1 MFTIHPDRRL
11 LMRILPLLAAL
22 AFSSAVLAGPN
33 DVVRTYPAQKVH
45 ADTYVIHGPQGV
57 PSVENQSFMNNPAWI
72 VTADGVVVIDPGS
85 SVQAGRMVMAQLKK
99 TTKKPVTHVFNTH
112 VHGDHWLGNQAVLEV
127 WPKAAII
134 GHPDMIKQA
143 KEGADA
149 FWLKLMSDLT
159 RGYTDGTRAEIPT
172 IEAADG
178 QEFRIGGKTFRIH
191 SSTDAHSKT
200 DLMIEIVED
209 RILFTGDNVLNRQVM
224 NLRDG
229 TFKGVMKATERAL
242 ALNAK
247 LYIPGHGKSG
257 DRTLVTEQKAW
268 FDILMTE
275 VRRMYDDGMSD
286 FEMKPVL
293 VDKLKAYSN
302 WEEWE
307 TNLGPQISL
316 AILEIEQ
323 E

>member
-1 MFTIHPDRRL
+1 
-11 LMRILPLLAAL
+11 MRIVPLLAAI
-22 AFSSAVLAGPN
+22 AFCTPLLAGPN
-33 DVVRTYPAQKVH
+33 DVVRPYPAQQVS

-72 VTADGVVVIDPGS
+72 ITPDGVVVIDPGS
-85 SVQAGRMVMAQLKK
+85 SVQTGRMVMAQLRK
-99 TTKKPVTHVFNTH
+99 TTEKPVTHVFNTH
-112 VHGDHWLGNQAVLEV
+112 VHGDHWLGNQAVLEA
-127 WPKAAII
+127 WPKATII
-134 GHPDMIKQA
+134 AHPDMIKGA
-143 KEGADA
+143 KAGADA

-159 RGYTDGTRAEIPT
+159 RGYTDGTRAVIPT
-172 IEAADG
+172 VEAADG
-178 QEFRIGGKTFRIH
+178 QEFKIGGKTFRIH

-209 RILFTGDNVLNRQVM
+209 RIVFTGDNVLNRQVM

-229 TFKGVMKATERAL
+229 SFKGVLAATERAL

-247 LYIPGHGKSG
+247 LYVPGHGQSD
-257 DRTLVTEQKAW
+257 DRTFVEEHKAW
-268 FDILMTE
+268 FDILMAE
-275 VRRMYDDGMSD
+275 VRRMYDEGKSD

-293 VDKLKAYSN
+293 ADKLKAFSN
-302 WEEWE
+302 WKEWDA
-307 TNLGPQISL
+307 NLGPQISL

>member
-1 MFTIHPDRRL
+1 
-11 LMRILPLLAAL
+11 MRIIPLLAAL
-22 AFSSAVLAGPN
+22 AFCMPVLAGPN
-33 DVVRTYPAQKVH
+33 DVVRSHPAQKVH

-99 TTKKPVTHVFNTH
+99 TTNKPVTHVFNTH
-112 VHGDHWLGNQAVLEV
+112 VHGDHWLGNQAVLDV
-127 WPKAAII
+127 WPKATII
-134 GHPDMIKQA
+134 AHPDMIKQA

-149 FWLKLMSDLT
+149 FWLKLMSDMT

-178 QEFRIGGKTFRIH
+178 QEFKIGGKTFRIH

-209 RILFTGDNVLNRQVM
+209 KILFTGDNVLNRQVM

-247 LYIPGHGKSG
+247 RYIPGHGKSG
-257 DRTLVTEQKAW
+257 DRSFVAEQKAY
-268 FDILMTE
+268 FDILMAE
-275 VRRMYDDGMSD
+275 VRRMYDEGKSD

-293 VDKLKAYSN
+293 VGKLKAYSK
-302 WEEWE
+302 WAEFE

>member
-1 MFTIHPDRRL
+1 MRL
-11 LMRILPLLAAL
+11 IPLVAAL
-22 AFSSAVLAGPN
+22 AFSGAVLAGPN
-33 DVVRTYPAQKVH
+33 DVVRTHPAQKVH
-45 ADTYVIHGPQGV
+45 ANTYVIHGPQGV

-72 VTADGVVVIDPGS
+72 ITNDGVVVIDPGS

-112 VHGDHWLGNQAVLEV
+112 VHGDHWLGNQAILEAY
-127 WPKAAII
+127 PKATII
-134 GHPDMIKQA
+134 GHPDMIRGA
-143 KEGADA
+143 REGAAD
-149 FWLKLMSDLT
+149 FWVKLMSDLT
-159 RGYTDGTRAEIPT
+159 KGYTDGTRAEIPT
-172 IEAADG
+172 VEAADG
-178 QEFRIGGKTFRIH
+178 QEYKIGGKTFRIH

-200 DLMIEIVED
+200 DLMIEVVED

-229 TFKGVMKATERAL
+229 TFKGVIKETERAL

-247 LYIPGHGKSG
+247 VYVPGHGKTG
-257 DRTLVTEQKAW
+257 TRKLVEEQKAW
-268 FDILMTE
+268 FDTLMPE
-275 VRRMYDDGMSD
+275 VRRMYDEGMSD

-293 VDKLKAYSN
+293 VEKLKAYKD
-302 WEEWE
+302 WAEFEA
-307 TNLGPQISL
+307 NLGPMISL

>member
-1 MFTIHPDRRL
+1 
-11 LMRILPLLAAL
+11 MRIVPLLAAL
-22 AFSSAVLAGPN
+22 TFCTAALAGPN
-33 DVVRTYPAQKVH
+33 DVVRTYPAQQ
-45 ADTYVIHGPQGV
+45 ASAETYVIHGPQGV
-57 PSVENQSFMNNPAWI
+57 PSVDNQSFMNNPAWI
-72 VTADGVVVIDPGS
+72 ITPDGVVVIDPGS
-85 SVQAGRMVMAQLKK
+85 SVQAGRMVMAQLRK

-127 WPKAAII
+127 WPQATLIA
-134 GHPDMIKQA
+134 HPDMIRQA
-143 KEGADA
+143 RDGADA
-149 FWLKLMSDLT
+149 FWIKLMSDMT
-159 RGYTDGTRAEIPT
+159 RGYTDGTRAVIPT
-172 IEAADG
+172 VEAADG
-178 QEFRIGGKTFRIH
+178 QEFKIGGKTFRIH

-229 TFKGVMKATERAL
+229 SFKGILKATERAL
-242 ALNAK
+242 ALDAK
-247 LYIPGHGKSG
+247 LYVPGHGKSG
-257 DRTLVTEQKAW
+257 DRAFVEEHKAW

-275 VRRMYDDGMSD
+275 VRRMYEEGMSD

-293 VDKLKAYSN
+293 ADKLKAFST
-302 WEEWE
+302 WEEWD

>member
-1 MFTIHPDRRL
+1 
-11 LMRILPLLAAL
+11 MRTLPLLAAL
-22 AFSSAVLAGPN
+22 AFCTPVLAGPN
-33 DVVRTYPAQKVH
+33 DVVRPYPAQRVH

-57 PSVENQSFMNNPAWI
+57 PSVKNQSFMNNPAWI
-72 VTADGVVVIDPGS
+72 ITADGVVVIDPGS

-112 VHGDHWLGNQAVLEV
+112 VHGDHWLGNQAVLDV
-127 WPKAAII
+127 WPNAII
-134 GHPDMIKQA
+134 IAHPDMIKQA
-143 KEGADA
+143 KAGADA
-149 FWLKLMSDLT
+149 FWLDLMSSMT
-159 RGYTDGTRAEIPT
+159 NGYTQGTRAVIPT

-200 DLMIEIVED
+200 DLMIEMVED
-209 RILFTGDNVLNRQVM
+209 RILFTGDNVLNQQLM
-224 NLRDG
+224 NLMDG
-229 TFKGVMKATERAL
+229 SFKGVLKATERAL

-247 LYIPGHGKSG
+247 LYVPGHGKTG
-257 DRTLVTEQKAW
+257 DRTFVTEQKTY
-268 FDILMTE
+268 FDILMSE
-275 VRRMYDDGMSD
+275 VRRMYDEGKSD

-293 VDKLKAYSN
+293 AEKLKAFRK
-302 WEEWE
+302 WAEWE
-307 TNLGPQISL
+307 PNLGPQISL

>member
-1 MFTIHPDRRL
+1 MRL
-11 LMRILPLLAAL
+11 ITLLATL
-22 AFSSAVLAGPN
+22 AFCTAAVAGPK
-33 DVVRTYPAQKVH
+33 DVVRPYPAEKVS
-45 ADTYVIHGPQGV
+45 DNFYVIHGPQGV
-57 PSVENQSFMNNPAWI
+57 PSVENQSFMNNPAWVI
-72 VTADGVVVIDPGS
+72 TRNGVVVIDPGS
-85 SVQAGRMVMAQLKK
+85 SVQAGRMVMAQLRK

-127 WPKAAII
+127 WPKATII
-134 GHPDMIKQA
+134 GHPDMIRLA

-149 FWLKLMSDLT
+149 FWIKLMSDMT
-159 RGYTDGTRAEIPT
+159 RGFTDGTRAEIPT
-172 IEAADG
+172 VEAADG
-178 QEFRIGGKTFRIH
+178 QQFKIGGKTFRIH
-191 SSTDAHSKT
+191 SSTDGHSKT
-200 DLMIEIVED
+200 DLMIEMVED
-209 RILFTGDNVLNRQVM
+209 RILFTGDNVLARQVM

-229 TFKGVMKATERAL
+229 TFKGVMKETERAL
-242 ALNAK
+242 AINAK

-257 DRTLVTEQKAW
+257 DRKLVEEQKAW

-293 VDKLKAYSN
+293 VEKLKAFEN
-302 WEEWE
+302 WAEWD